1 MKEWAEWAWT
11 TASTTPR
18 ALPTAEPAA
27 PRARTTAALTAAR
40 AVSTARPTVARV
52 VATTVAPTAARMVAP
67 AGPMAVPMVVPMVV
81 PVTVAP
87 TVARATAVV
96 VTAERMAAPVVTVAP
111 TAVPAVASTVRAT
124 VVRVPTAAATAVPTA
139 ARTVAQAADLEV
151 NGAQGETGG
160 HPAGRL
166 ALRRCTHLEPDDF
179 AERVWGQDASLS
191 TREQL
196 PQGFGDLLDL
206 DAVDRLVSRQGLRT
220 PFLRVAK
227 NGQTFAASRFT
238 RGGGVGATVEDQVDD
253 AALARLFADGAT
265 LVLQGLHRS
274 HAPLVDFSQAL
285 AADLGHPVQVNAY
298 VTPPQAQGF
307 SDHYDVHDVFV
318 LQVAGEKRWF
328 IREPVLRHPTRDQ
341 PWTDRRAA
349 VEHAAKQPPLIDVV
363 LRPGDAL
370 YLPAGFLHAAQA
382 LGETSAHL
390 TVGIHTW
397 TRAHLLAELL
407 RQLQGVE
414 SLREPL
420 PLGVDVTDAASI
432 GLELGETVD
441 SLRSALRDVDAQVL
455 AGRMARAAATSV
467 RAEPVGPM
475 AQARAA
481 AAVDLWTRIRWRRH
495 LRAELRRAGDEVLVT
510 TIETSLAVPAAAEPG
525 LRRLLAG
532 EELTVAELG
541 ADGIPGDADR
551 LELAASLL
559 RHALVVP
566 A

>member
-1 MKEWAEWAWT
+1 
-11 TASTTPR
+11 
-18 ALPTAEPAA
+18 
-27 PRARTTAALTAAR
+27 
-40 AVSTARPTVARV
+40 
-52 VATTVAPTAARMVAP
+52 
-67 AGPMAVPMVVPMVV
+67 
-81 PVTVAP
+81 
-87 TVARATAVV
+87 
-96 VTAERMAAPVVTVAP
+96 
-111 TAVPAVASTVRAT
+111 
-124 VVRVPTAAATAVPTA
+124 
-139 ARTVAQAADLEV
+139 VAQAADLEV
-151 NGAQGETGG
+151 TGAQGGTSGDDR
-160 HPAGRL
+160 P

-179 AERVWGQDASLS
+179 AERVWAEDASLS

-196 PQGFGDLLDL
+196 PRGFSDLLDL
-206 DAVDRLVSRQGLRT
+206 DAVDHLVSRQGLRT

-227 NGQTFAASRFT
+227 NGQTYPTARFT
-238 RGGGVGATVEDQVDD
+238 RGGGVGATIGDQVDD

-265 LVLQGLHRS
+265 IVLQGLHRT
-274 HAPLVDFSQAL
+274 HAPIVDFAQAL

-349 VEHAAKQPPLIDVV
+349 VEEAARREPLIDVV

-370 YLPAGFLHAAQA
+370 YLPAGWLHAAQA

-397 TRAHLLAELL
+397 TRRHLLAELL
-407 RQLQGVE
+407 AQLAAVE

-420 PLGVDVTDAASI
+420 PLGIDVTDPASVA
-432 GLELGETVD
+432 LELAETVD
-441 SLRSALRDVDAQVL
+441 SLRAALPDVAAEHIAPRL
-455 AGRMARAAATSV
+455 RAAADAAV

-475 AQARAA
+475 AQSRAIGGL
-481 AAVDLWTRIRWRRH
+481 DLWSSLRWRRH
-495 LRAELRRAGDEVLVT
+495 LAARLEPAGAEVVVRTADATLR
-510 TIETSLAVPAAAEPG
+510 VPAAAEPA

-532 EELTVAELG
+532 ETLTVAELG
-541 ADGIPGDADR
+541 ADDDHDDHLDDVGR
-551 LELAASLL
+551 LELAGLLL
-559 RHALVVP
+559 RHAVVVP

>member
-1 MKEWAEWAWT
+1 MGMDDSEYDTEG
-11 TASTTPR
+11 
-18 ALPTAEPAA
+18 LPTAEPAA
-27 PRARTTAALTAAR
+27 PAARTTAALTAAR

-52 VATTVAPTAARMVAP
+52 VATTVARTAGPM
-67 AGPMAVPMVVPMVV
+67 AGPMAVPMAVPV
-81 PVTVAP
+81 VTVAP
-87 TVARATAVV
+87 TVVRAPAVV
-96 VTAERMAAPVVTVAP
+96 VTAERMAVPVVTAGP
-111 TAVPAVASTVRAT
+111 TAVPAVASTVRQT
-124 VVRVPTAAATAVPTA
+124 VVRAPAAAATAVPTA

-196 PQGFGDLLDL
+196 PKGFGDLLDL

-238 RGGGVGATVEDQVDD
+238 RGGGVGATVDDQVDD

-349 VEHAAKQPPLIDVV
+349 VEQAAKQPPLIDVV

-432 GLELGETVD
+432 GLELAETVD
-441 SLRSALRDVDAQVL
+441 SLR
-455 AGRMARAAATSV
+455 AACATSTRRRSPGGW
-467 RAEPVGPM
+467 RARPRR
-475 AQARAA
+475 ASARSR
-481 AAVDLWTRIRWRRH
+481 WGRWRR
-495 LRAELRRAGDEVLVT
+495 RVPRPPSTSGPGSAG
-510 TIETSLAVPAAAEPG
+510 
-525 LRRLLAG
+525 AG
-532 EELTVAELG
+532 TCA
-541 ADGIPGDADR
+541 R
-551 LELAASLL
+551 S
-559 RHALVVP
+559 
-566 A
+566 